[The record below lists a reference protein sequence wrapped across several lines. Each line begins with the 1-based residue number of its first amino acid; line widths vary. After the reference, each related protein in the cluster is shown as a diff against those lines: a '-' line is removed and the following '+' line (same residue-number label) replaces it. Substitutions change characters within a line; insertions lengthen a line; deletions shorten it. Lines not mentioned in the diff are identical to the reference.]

1 MSKFSAE
8 AFSLAGDQF
17 LGQAYSKMDCQ
28 TFIENMMREIG
39 LDMDLKG
46 SNAWYREVRNNGW
59 VGTPEECKKKFGSIP
74 KGALLFIHAFDGGEE
89 ARGYHDG
96 LGDASHIGAKT
107 GRTGADMVRR
117 ALEAGVVHPEAFDF
131 GDGAIHSSSSRQHVA
146 TSKFADKTING
157 GWNMVGLYN
166 RFSYGEKVDRIL
178 DGEGDQPDPGPDPEP
193 QPEPGPDPIEEVV
206 FGIVNPPEGST
217 VFLRNTPSTKERLW
231 WRIPKG
237 NVIEIDRTKTSGG
250 EKWYHGTVEDT
261 EGKMRTGFMM
271 AKFVTL
277 EEPSEEIPA
286 DPGDGSMDFP
296 DAPDPEPQNGDEGT
310 VTITLTVAE
319 ARTLLPLL
327 DHLAEQMARQ
337 VGRG

>member
-28 TFIENMMREIG
+28 TFVENAMRQVG
-39 LDMDLKG
+39 LKMDLNG
-46 SNAWYREVRNNGW
+46 SNAWYREVRSNGW
-59 VGTPEECKKKFGSIP
+59 VGTPEECKKKFGSVP
-74 KGALLFIHAFDGGEE
+74 KGALLFIHVYDGGEV

-96 LGDASHIGAKT
+96 LGNAKHIGIKT

-117 ALEAGVVHPEAFDF
+117 AQEAGAVKPEKYNF
-131 GDGAIHSSSSRQHVA
+131 GDGAIHSSSTREHVS
-146 TSKFADKTING
+146 TSKFADKTISG
-157 GWNMVGLYN
+157 GWNCIGLYN
-166 RFSYGEKVDRIL
+166 KFSYGEKIDRLL
-178 DGEGDQPDPGPDPEP
+178 DGGDVPPEPAPDPQPDPV
-193 QPEPGPDPIEEVV
+193 EEMI
-206 FGIVNPPEGST
+206 FGIVNPSEGST
-217 VFLRNTPSTKERLW
+217 VFLRSTPSTKDKLW

-237 NVIEIDRTKTSGG
+237 NTIEIDQEKTSGG
-250 EKWYHGTVEDT
+250 EKWYHGRAEDI
-261 EGKMRTGFMM
+261 EGRTQTGYMM

-277 EEPSEEIPA
+277 ETPEDGPM
-286 DPGDGSMDFP
+286 DPGDGFP
-296 DAPDPEPQNGDEGT
+296 DIPDTPEPEPQDGDEGT